1 MKSNTWRIA
10 LALLATL
17 ALGYLLG
24 TCGGPDA
31 MAPQGSDG
39 HANDGTAATAA
50 TAAAATVY
58 TCSMHPQIR
67 RDGPDECPLCGMDLV
82 PVDAAAGSGMGTA
95 TAENPRTLTLSPQAA
110 ALARI
115 RTAPVERRAATR
127 TLRLLGKIAYDPTRL
142 YEITAWF
149 PGRIERIFVD
159 YPGMRI
165 REGDHLYEI
174 YSPALVAAH
183 EELRVARRTHDR
195 LGAGASDAIGESTA
209 RTLDAVREKLRRW
222 GLSRRQIER
231 METQNKA
238 PDRITLYAPANGVVL
253 EQAQL
258 EGSYVETGT
267 RLYRIADLDWVWL
280 EAWAYEQHLP
290 FIRFGQAITFRV
302 EAVPGRVFEGRVAG
316 VDPYLDDDIRAA
328 RVRISVPNPDGLLKP
343 GMFAQVEV
351 QGAIA
356 SEGHLMEPTLAGH
369 WVCPMH
375 PHVIEDTEGRC
386 PVCGMRTV
394 QAEALGY
401 GLPDPDAPLP
411 LIIPRT
417 APLLTGTRAVVY
429 VEDPE
434 ATAPTYTGR
443 VIELGPEAGDGYVVL
458 HGLAEGERVVVE
470 GAFKLDASLQIE
482 ARSSMMNPE
491 PGSEVMPAMMPA
503 MMPASQ
509 PAEMSSSQPAE
520 IPSAV
525 PSAVPSSVPSNKPAA
540 MPSKKPAAAPAAAA
554 ALPSAVID
562 QTLALTAALAADD
575 APAAARAREAL
586 AAALAAIPAAHGN
599 PALDAPTLTALRE
612 AIAPAGQDITTLRA
626 TLGRFSDQLI
636 PLLRAQPSL
645 THRAVT
651 VYHCP
656 MAPDYTRGEW
666 LQAAPPLQNPW
677 FGAQMLRCGTTRDTI
692 AAPSTGSPTP

>member
-1 MKSNTWRIA
+1 VPA
-10 LALLATL
+10 LWHGPRARRCVA
-17 ALGYLLG
+17 G
-24 TCGGPDA
+24 TGA
-31 MAPQGSDG
+31 
-39 HANDGTAATAA
+39 GT
-50 TAAAATVY
+50 
-58 TCSMHPQIR
+58 
-67 RDGPDECPLCGMDLV
+67 G
-82 PVDAAAGSGMGTA
+82 AGAGNGTG

-127 TLRLLGKIAYDPTRL
+127 TLRLLGKINYDPTRL
-142 YEITAWF
+142 HDITAWF

-174 YSPALVAAH
+174 YSPTLVAAH

-231 METQNKA
+231 METQSKA

-302 EAVPGRVFEGRVAG
+302 EAMPGRVFEGRVAG

-343 GMFAQVEV
+343 GMFATVEV
-351 QGAIA
+351 HGAIA
-356 SEGHLMEPTLAGH
+356 SESHLMEPTLAGH

-411 LIIPRT
+411 LIVPRT

-429 VEDPE
+429 VEDPD
-434 ATAPTYTGR
+434 APVPTYTGR

-482 ARSSMMNPE
+482 ARPSMMNPE
-491 PGSEVMPAMMPA
+491 PGSEGMPSTCHRHAIDHA
-503 MMPASQ
+503 IGHAIRDQ
-509 PAEMSSSQPAE
+509 PSEM
-520 IPSAV
+520 PSA
-525 PSAVPSSVPSNKPAA
+525 VPSNKPAA

-554 ALPSAVID
+554 LPSAIID

-575 APAAARAREAL
+575 APTAARAREAL
-586 AAALAAIPAAHGN
+586 AAALAAIPAATN

-626 TLGRFSDQLI
+626 ALGRFSDQLI

-677 FGAQMLRCGTTRDTI
+677 FGAQMLRCGTARDTI
-692 AAPSTGSPTP
+692 APAADSTPAAGSATP